1 MLGNPLSFLNT
12 VSTEFFLSFIIL
24 SLLVFSTLL
33 INLYETSKTLNNL
46 IIIPTIFFTLFYVF
60 SLSYFTPEFSITLF
74 NGVLI
79 YDEFTKFL
87 HVFILICFIIYMLLQ
102 RLQTLRNNFQH
113 FENNII
119 ILLSILGMLLLSST
133 YNLITL
139 YLALELQSLAFYIL
153 AALKN
158 DSPVSSEASL
168 KYFIL
173 GAVGSGF
180 ALYGISII
188 YGICGSVNL
197 GNIFLVLN
205 QLNLIEN
212 TFFLMVFV
220 YAFLFLCVGI
230 LFKVGAA
237 PFHTWLPDVYEGSPN
252 HITLLFVIVPKIALI
267 GLLIRLFFGMSMN
280 VSEFFTYFFYI
291 SSVLSIS
298 VGSLAALQQK
308 KIKRLL
314 AYSSISHVGFILIG
328 FVVTSYKS
336 IELILFYLIVYMVMS
351 INIWAIYLS
360 IQYKS
365 KPLVFLTSFTNF
377 SKSNSM
383 LAVTLALNLF
393 SMAGIPPLVGFFSK
407 LYLISLAI
415 DFGFVGLASTAIIL
429 SVLSTFYY
437 LRLIK
442 IIFFDASIKIE
453 PMKITPKIES
463 LIISLTSVFIVL
475 YFIFPEYIL
484 IYLEKLVFL
493 LFI

>member
-1 MLGNPLSFLNT
+1 
-12 VSTEFFLSFIIL
+12 
-24 SLLVFSTLL
+24 
-33 INLYETSKTLNNL
+33 
-46 IIIPTIFFTLFYVF
+46 
-60 SLSYFTPEFSITLF
+60 
-74 NGVLI
+74 
-79 YDEFTKFL
+79 
-87 HVFILICFIIYMLLQ
+87 
-102 RLQTLRNNFQH
+102 
-113 FENNII
+113 
-119 ILLSILGMLLLSST
+119 
-133 YNLITL
+133 
-139 YLALELQSLAFYIL
+139 
-153 AALKN
+153 
-158 DSPVSSEASL
+158 
-168 KYFIL
+168 
-173 GAVGSGF
+173 
-180 ALYGISII
+180 
-188 YGICGSVNL
+188 
-197 GNIFLVLN
+197 
-205 QLNLIEN
+205 
-212 TFFLMVFV
+212 MVV
-220 YAFLFLCVGI
+220 
-230 LFKVGAA
+230 
-237 PFHTWLPDVYEGSPN
+237 
-252 HITLLFVIVPKIALI
+252 
-267 GLLIRLFFGMSMN
+267 
-280 VSEFFTYFFYI
+280 TYFFYI